1 MNNEQPKIRYSVI
14 GTGKTGGAAAKLLG
28 NQAITFNRSNKP
40 TPQKLQQSDIA
51 IIFVPGSAAEELVDI
66 VLQAGIPAVWG
77 TTGYAWPEDLSQR
90 VKEAS
95 ARWVIGS
102 NFSLGMNLVR
112 KAINIFGKGS
122 ELLAS
127 PAFHI
132 HEVHHVHKED
142 APSGTA
148 LSWQKWLGEEASIS
162 SDRQGDVNGIHN
174 LNIKTATETI
184 SLKHEAHSRDL
195 FAEGAIWAANY
206 LLAHPYISSGVYPFS
221 DLFDKAF
228 QD

>member
-1 MNNEQPKIRYSVI
+1 MNNDYPKIKYSVI
-14 GTGKTGGAAAKLLG
+14 GTGKTGGAVAKLLG
-28 NQAITFNRSNKP
+28 GQAITFNRTNKP
-40 TPQKLQQSDIA
+40 TPEELQKTDIA
-51 IIFVPGSAAEELVDI
+51 IIFVPGSAASELVDT
-66 VLQAGIPAVWG
+66 VLKAGIPAVWG
-77 TTGYAWPEDLSQR
+77 TTGYTWPEDLPGR
-90 VKEAS
+90 VKDAS

-112 KAINIFGKGS
+112 KAIKIFGKGS
-122 ELLAS
+122 DLLES

-132 HEVHHVHKED
+132 HEVHHIHKED

-148 LSWQKWLGEEASIS
+148 LSWQKWLNKEASIS

-174 LNIKTATETI
+174 LNIKTSTETI

-195 FAEGAIWAANY
+195 FAEGAIWAAKY
-206 LLAHPYISSGVYPFS
+206 LLAHPYISPGVYPFS